1 MAGVRSGGERMRG
14 QGVVVVVVVL
24 VAAAAVLLV
33 MVRWCGREGEK
44 GWLVVKRQEGERS
57 ELTGR

>member
-1 MAGVRSGGERMRG
+1 MAVA
-14 QGVVVVVVVL
+14 VVL
-24 VAAAAVLLV
+24 V
-33 MVRWCGREGEK
+33 MVPGVGGEE